1 MLWAFEI
8 ELSIDAVTGK
18 PMVPDSSVD
27 TGYVEGLILSVRDF
41 PLQLKVRSDTRRKT
55 IEESYHA
62 ACADI
67 FAKYDDMSTNE
78 VF

>member
-1 MLWAFEI
+1 MLWAFDI
-8 ELSIDAVTGK
+8 ELSTDAVTGE

-27 TGYVEGLILSVRDF
+27 TGYVEGLILSVKDF
-41 PLQLKVRSDTRRKT
+41 PLQLRVRSNARRKI
-55 IEESYHA
+55 IEESYYA

-67 FAKYDDMSTNE
+67 FANYDDLSANE